1 MVLGIVEKGLTY
13 VTATVAVCLS
23 LWHLAIVAG
32 FLNYST
38 MDIRI
43 LHLTAIL
50 FLVFATAIPRAN
62 PDADDTPP
70 APEDT
75 PLAWAGLVLRLVLA
89 GVAVAVGL
97 YIYGRWQ
104 PIAFSGGM
112 TNRTDAQV
120 GLVLIALVMIAVV
133 RRIGWLLAIV
143 AGVFIIYPLI
153 SGSLP
158 GVLAARPYS
167 IERLSIIM
175 TTGSEGIFGVPLGVS
190 ATYIIIFTIFGAF
203 LTNFGAGD
211 FLFRLARALTRN
223 ARAASAKTAV
233 VLSTLLGMISGSAAG
248 NVAVTGTMTIPMM
261 KREGYKPHQA
271 GAIEAVVSAGGQ
283 LMPPV
288 MGAAAFIMAEIIG
301 RPYRDVMAAA
311 LIPALLFFVSILMI
325 VHLRALRSGVGVQPA
340 DVEREPLMPILLP
353 GLRFVVPF
361 GLLVG
366 LMVYGYS
373 PFRASFIALLVLLA
387 GSVLFEY
394 RDPKGF
400 ALKILRALN
409 QGSQAVVSIAVA
421 CAAAGMVAGVLA
433 VTGLGSKISA
443 LIIAVSA
450 GEALIAL
457 ILTALMAIVLGMG
470 LPTTAAYLILATVV
484 TPPLVQM
491 GVPLLT
497 AHMFV
502 FFFGCISTITPPVA
516 LASYVAASIAGSDI
530 NRTSWTAF
538 GYGITCYILPFMF
551 FFGPALLLDGTVL
564 EILRAVATGLASV
577 FCIAAAVVGYLYGV
591 RGVIS
596 RCALAGTGLLLLYQS
611 TATDIVGIAAL
622 SGMALYFRARE
633 RSMGQANRDGLAA
646 TSGGNTVSR

>member
-1 MVLGIVEKGLTY
+1 MAIRIVEQTLRYITS
-13 VTATVAVCLS
+13 AVAIGLS

-32 FLNYST
+32 VLSFST

-50 FLVFATAIPRAN
+50 FLVFSAAIPMAV
-62 PDADDTPP
+62 ADDGA
-70 APEDT
+70 APERPDSAGD
-75 PLAWAGLVLRLVLA
+75 LRAWVGVLLRIALA
-89 GVAVAVGL
+89 GTAVAVGL
-97 YIYGRWQ
+97 YIYGRWK

-112 TNRTDAQV
+112 TNVLDARL
-120 GLVLIALVMIAVV
+120 GLVLIALVLIAVV
-133 RRIGWLLAIV
+133 RRIGWLLAII
-143 AGVFIIYPLI
+143 AGIFLVYPLV
-153 SGSLP
+153 SGWLP
-158 GVLAARPYS
+158 GVLASRPYG
-167 IERLSIIM
+167 IERLSVIM
-175 TTGSEGIFGVPLGVS
+175 TTGSEGIFGIPLGVS

-203 LTNFGAGD
+203 LNAFGAGD
-211 FLFRLARALTRN
+211 FFFRLARAVTRN

-233 VLSTLLGMISGSAAG
+233 LMSTLLGMISGSAAG

-271 GAIEAVVSAGGQ
+271 GAIEAVVSTGGQ

-301 RPYRDVMAAA
+301 RPYRDIMGAA
-311 LIPALLFFVSILMI
+311 LIPALLFFASIMMI
-325 VHLRALRSGVGVQPA
+325 VHLQALRGGLGLRPV
-340 DVEREPLMPILLP
+340 DETRERVLPILLP
-353 GLRFVVPF
+353 GLRFMVPF
-361 GLLVG
+361 FLLVG

-373 PFRASFIALLVLLA
+373 PFRASFIALIVLLA
-387 GSVLFEY
+387 GAVVFEW

-400 ALKILRALN
+400 VLKILRALE
-409 QGSQAVVSIAVA
+409 QGSMAVVSIAVA

-433 VTGLGSKISA
+433 VTGLGSKIST
-443 LIIAVSA
+443 LIIAISA

-457 ILTALMAIVLGMG
+457 LLTAGMAIILGMG

-538 GYGITCYILPFMF
+538 GYGITSYILPFMF
-551 FFGPALLLDGTVL
+551 FFGPALLLDGTIP
-564 EILRAVATGLASV
+564 EILRAAGTGLASV
-577 FCIAAAVVGYLYGV
+577 FCIAAAVVGYMYGV
-591 RGVIS
+591 RGPVG
-596 RCALAGTGLLLLYQS
+596 RLALAGTGLLLLYQS
-611 TATDIVGIAAL
+611 PLTDVVGLVAL
-622 SGMALYFRARE
+622 VGLALLFRARD
-633 RSMGQANRDGLAA
+633 RGAA
-646 TSGGNTVSR
+646 ASPAGDRTG